1 MDFNTALVFTV
12 GGIVGSILITQMW
25 QMNYF
30 KRENFKFGQQMKRK
44 EYSINFKKLERD
56 LGVAQSKEL
65 AGSSDGIEGLI
76 QKGINMY
83 LGPDSEEEE
92 LEEPD
97 EDIIHT
103 IVKEIGKS
111 PQAKKAIG
119 KILGGGKK
127 DEMPVDR

>member
-1 MDFNTALVFTV
+1 MMDFNTALVFTV
-12 GGIVGSILITQMW
+12 GSIVGSILITQLW

-56 LGVAQSKEL
+56 LGIAQGKEL
-65 AGSSDGIEGLI
+65 TAPAGLTDNLI
-76 QKGINMY
+76 QKGMDLY
-83 LGPDSEEEE
+83 LSRRSEDED
-92 LEEPD
+92 LDEPD

-111 PQAKKAIG
+111 PEAKKVIG
-119 KILGGGKK
+119 KFLGGDKEG
-127 DEMPVDR
+127 PQVTR